1 MLKGYALVTQTG
13 GPTSVINASLAG
25 VISQCLKEA
34 RIEGIWG
41 CHFGVKGL
49 LDEDF
54 IDLSTADLEMLKQTP
69 GSALGSSRIK
79 LKEEDMPKV
88 LEIFKKYNIRF
99 YFGIG
104 GDDTQLNVR
113 QVEKYCREHGYEAFG
128 MGCPKTV
135 DNDLPLTDHTPGFP
149 SAARYTALS
158 VFQGGR
164 LTCDMQK
171 VDQFVIYQTIGR
183 RAGWLAAAPY
193 AFKEKESDPP
203 HIILLPEIPFNLKKF
218 ISYFKEC
225 YEKFGYVSII
235 CGEGVVDKNG
245 NPISATQTKDDF
257 GNKEFGAMGG
267 ASAAMELHKII
278 SLHFPDFRGEFQ
290 ITESLSMC
298 ADDRRV
304 ALDVEEAFML
314 GAEAARNAAEGNS
327 GRMTALVREPGPEY
341 KIRITTVPLEDV
353 GGKQKPIPA
362 EYIAENGMNMTP
374 AFKSY
379 IQPLVGP
386 KPQYTDLDN
395 CKRIIKKPK

>member
-1 MLKGYALVTQTG
+1 MKGNALVTQTG

-25 VISQCLKEA
+25 IIAQCLKEKDIDA
-34 RIEGIWG
+34 IWG

-49 LDEDF
+49 LEEDF
-54 IDLSTADLEMLKQTP
+54 LDLSGADLELLKETP

-79 LKEEDMPKV
+79 LKEENMARV
-88 LEIFKKYNIRF
+88 LEVFKKYNIRYF
-99 YFGIG
+99 FGIG
-104 GDDTQLNVR
+104 GDDTQLNVY
-113 QVEKYCREHGYEAFG
+113 QVEKYCRDHGYEACG

-164 LTCDMQK
+164 LTRDMQK

-183 RAGWLAAAPY
+183 RAGWLAASPY

-203 HIILLPEIPFNLKKF
+203 HIILLPEIPFEVKKF

-225 YEKFGYVSII
+225 YEKYGYVSII
-235 CGEGVVDKNG
+235 CGEGVVDEAG
-245 NPISATQTKDDF
+245 NPISATQTQDDF

-278 SLHFPDFRGEFQ
+278 TLHFPDFRGEFQ
-290 ITESLSMC
+290 VTESLPMC

-304 ALDVEEAFML
+304 RIDVEEAFML
-314 GAEAARNAAEGNS
+314 GTEAVHHASEGNT
-327 GRMTALVREPGPEY
+327 GQMVVLIREPGKEY
-341 KIRITTVPLEDV
+341 KVRVGTVPLESV
-353 GGKQKPIPA
+353 GGKQKPIPK
-362 EYIAENGMNMTP
+362 EYIDASGMNMTP
-374 AFKSY
+374 AFKEY
-379 IQPLVGP
+379 ITPLVGP
-386 KPQYTDLDN
+386 RPDYADLET
-395 CKRIIKKPK
+395 CERVEKIK